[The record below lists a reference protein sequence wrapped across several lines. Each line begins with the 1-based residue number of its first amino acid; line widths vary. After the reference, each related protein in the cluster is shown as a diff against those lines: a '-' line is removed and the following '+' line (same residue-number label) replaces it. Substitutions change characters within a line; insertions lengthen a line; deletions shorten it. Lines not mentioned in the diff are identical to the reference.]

1 MAFYKDS
8 NARTQK
14 FKLGTSMSVTIMT
27 FKDHMFE
34 FTFKSPSVTWYLKQA
49 MGVASSSS
57 RPGHVMTFTAT
68 LKQVYEISKVKQS
81 DPHCQY
87 MPLESICN

>member
-8 NARTQK
+8 NACTQK
-14 FKLGTSMSVTIMT
+14 FKPGTSMFITIMT

-49 MGVASSSS
+49 MDVASSSS
-57 RPGHVMTFTAT
+57 QPGHVTALTAT
-68 LKQVYEISKVKQS
+68 LKQVYEISKVKRS
-81 DPHCQY
+81 DPHCQH